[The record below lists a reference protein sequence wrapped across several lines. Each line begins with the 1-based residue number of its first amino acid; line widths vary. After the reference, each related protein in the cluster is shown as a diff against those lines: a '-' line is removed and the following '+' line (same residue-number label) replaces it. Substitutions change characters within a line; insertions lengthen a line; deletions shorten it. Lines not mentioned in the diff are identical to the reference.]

1 VSDITKRN
9 IMKEDFGWEIPVE
22 MVPIPSSGLVYSPE
36 SILYKKETV
45 KIKAMTARE
54 EDILASQ
61 ALIKEGSVLEHL
73 IRSCVLEE
81 RFPVE
86 DLMMGDRNAIMIAIR
101 VTGYGPDY
109 PVNITCQN
117 CGEKNNVDVS
127 LTNIPIKRLDI
138 QPVEEGA
145 NLFSFKLPVTKKN
158 VIFKFN
164 TIKSEKERKIK
175 ERSYKSF
182 LTDLIN
188 PTVTSALESCIVQID
203 DIKDPV
209 KIKHFVQNMPAYDS
223 RKLRNFIRDNEPGMD
238 MTANATCRYCQHN
251 NKFVIPI
258 TSEFFWP
265 ST

>member
-1 VSDITKRN
+1 MSDITKRN